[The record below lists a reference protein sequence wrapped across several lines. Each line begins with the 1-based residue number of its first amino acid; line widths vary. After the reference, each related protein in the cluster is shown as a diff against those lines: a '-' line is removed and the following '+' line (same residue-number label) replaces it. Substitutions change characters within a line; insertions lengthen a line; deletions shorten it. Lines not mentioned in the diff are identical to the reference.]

1 MATTKKLSKHPL
13 PSLLHVVL
21 FGVILLGSLVVI
33 ILSQNTPMDTRSRA
47 YPLAPTPKPT
57 TTTTKPPKC
66 APGTTPPV
74 SVSGTCSSDS
84 TSCTYNQ
91 CYFPKIAKDASGKWV
106 IVPPKPGEIPCIN
119 VGETRVNP
127 MNTSE
132 FYTCVRPQA
141 SACRMILTC
150 TP

>member
-57 TTTTKPPKC
+57 TTTTKP
-66 APGTTPPV
+66 
-74 SVSGTCSSDS
+74 
-84 TSCTYNQ
+84 
-91 CYFPKIAKDASGKWV
+91 YFPKIAKDASGKWV

-141 SACRMILTC
+141 SACRMMLTC